1 MRPDIYILRLAAG
14 GATDSLSRIFYKN
27 LGEVTGQQMV
37 VANRADA
44 GGDGSVKALGVTT
57 KTRSPILPD
66 VSAINK
72 ILPVFE
78 LTSWAALCG
87 PAKLPPS
94 LVTTLNEYARKVLTD
109 PDIVRKFTDMGA
121 VAWPT
126 SSEEVTKARDLE
138 EQRLLPVIKAAGIL
152 PT

>member
-14 GATDSLSRIFYKN
+14 GATDSLSRIFYKS

-57 KTRSPILPD
+57 KTRSPILHD

-94 LVTTLNEYARKVLTD
+94 LVTTQRIRQEG
-109 PDIVRKFTDMGA
+109 PDGPRHRQ
-121 VAWPT
+121 
-126 SSEEVTKARDLE
+126 EVHRHWRCCMADL
-138 EQRLLPVIKAAGIL
+138 L
-152 PT
+152 